1 MRYLKALGAGLV
13 GAVLGVMVWILAQ
26 TIYIALILVP
36 QLRSAGSGG
45 IGAVSVGIASPG
57 LLLSAAAGFVLAVLR
72 YRRRAR
78 LQPAPGGPAA

>member
-1 MRYLKALGAGLV
+1 MKYVRAVGAGLV
-13 GAVLGVMVWILAQ
+13 GAVLGVMVWILLQ

-57 LLLSAAAGFVLAVLR
+57 LLLSAVTGFVLAVWR
-72 YRRRAR
+72 HRRAR
-78 LQPAPGGPAA
+78 LQPAPGGPAT